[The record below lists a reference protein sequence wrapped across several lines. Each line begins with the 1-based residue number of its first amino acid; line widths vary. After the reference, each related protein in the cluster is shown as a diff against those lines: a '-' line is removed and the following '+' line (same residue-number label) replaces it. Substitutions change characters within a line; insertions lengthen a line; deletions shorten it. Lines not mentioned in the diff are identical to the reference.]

1 MIEHG
6 GTQIFHSPL
15 DNTLQVV
22 VIYPESEKYEMVVQ
36 QFQESGHAFLLHDA
50 NLMVVD
56 GAAVEES
63 WFTMDHL
70 LVIQAH
76 ELGHYRAGHGKSAHA
91 KGDVDIEMEA
101 DWLGYRLLISKG
113 ERTAAELHREEYQS
127 RYGSDPEE
135 DSVKFEEKLGKF
147 VN

>member
-1 MIEHG
+1 MIEHE
-6 GTQIFHSPL
+6 GTQIFPSPL

-22 VIYPESEKYEMVVQ
+22 IIYPESEKYETVVQ
-36 QFQESGHAFLLHDA
+36 QFQKSGHAFLLHDA

-91 KGDVDIEMEA
+91 MGDVDIEMEA
-101 DWLGYRLLISKG
+101 DWMGYKLLLSKG
-113 ERTAAELHREEYQS
+113 ESSAADLHREEYQS
-127 RYGSDPEE
+127 RYGTDPEE
-135 DSVKFEEKLGKF
+135 DSEKFEEKLGKF
-147 VN
+147 V